1 MERYL
6 YLYLD
11 GRKVISYL
19 RQRLIIAIHCIEL
32 CHQHHYDI
40 VSSSILFNE
49 LILDFRLTQ
58 TLVLIWRDLI
68 WHLEDTCHW
77 HLNRHVTLESWV
89 KISVT
94 VCFLS
99 IKQTGVDSTA
109 NRYIIKSLAF
119 DKLLSEMDLY
129 KYTRFQIGNYFVRT
143 AS

>member
-1 MERYL
+1 MGGKL
-6 YLYLD
+6 FLIL
-11 GRKVISYL
+11 GSGSSSPFTALNCVINS
-19 RQRLIIAIHCIEL
+19 IM
-32 CHQHHYDI
+32 I
-40 VSSSILFNE
+40 VTSSILFNE

-58 TLVLIWRDLI
+58 TLELIWRDLI

-77 HLNRHVTLESWV
+77 HLNQHVTLESWV
-89 KISVT
+89 KISVV

-99 IKQTGVDSTA
+99 IKQTGVDYTA